1 MRLSGRRRS
10 LSLYARRLRE
20 RQVVIVPLLVALNCV
35 VFIAQVAIE
44 YHEPGFVRDYLGI
57 SHRGVSDAY
66 AWQFLTAMFLHA
78 GVWHFAG
85 NVLLLYLLGRDL
97 ESILGR
103 RHFLY
108 LYLAGAVGG
117 ELGHLFV
124 MPIDSVLLAGSG
136 GTAAIVFAYATILP
150 ELELVS
156 VRAWRLRVTA
166 KHIAWGA
173 VVLAI
178 VLLCLDRTAEV
189 AHSACL
195 GGCLAGLIYAHLL
208 GFGRPSFVQRFLQQ
222 QRERLE
228 RYDRMTVEEL
238 ITNEIDPLLDKIS
251 RRGLANLS
259 RRERR
264 ELVRA
269 RAKMLEKTRAS

>member
-20 RQVVIVPLLVALNCV
+20 RHSVVVPVLVALNFA
-35 VFIAQVAIE
+35 VFVAQLAIE
-44 YHEPGFVRDYLGI
+44 YHQPGFVRDYLGI
-57 SHRGVSDAY
+57 SNRGVSDAY
-66 AWQFLTAMFLHA
+66 AWQFVTAMFLHA
-78 GVWHFAG
+78 GVWHLLG

-103 RHFLY
+103 RHLLY
-108 LYLAGAVGG
+108 LYLAGAIGG
-117 ELGHLFV
+117 ELGHLFI
-124 MPIDSVLLAGSG
+124 MPSDSVLLAGSG
-136 GTAAIVFAYATILP
+136 GVAAIVFAYATILP

-156 VRAWRLRVTA
+156 ARAWRLRVTA
-166 KHIAWGA
+166 KHLAWGA
-173 VVLAI
+173 LVLAI
-178 VLLCLDRTAEV
+178 LLLCLDRTGEV

-195 GGCLAGLIYAHLL
+195 GGCVAGLIYAHLL
-208 GFGRPSFVQRFLQQ
+208 GFGRPSFLQRLVQW

-238 ITNEIDPLLDKIS
+238 MTNEIDPLLEKIS
-251 RRGLANLS
+251 RRGLGNLS

-264 ELVRA
+264 ELLRA